1 MIATAAV
8 LPATQPMLAPHSK
21 NTIDGLMPPQKTWIE
36 TIAIR
41 KVLTIT
47 LAVRSNALCESSTRS
62 YLLSFSFKKGLRVPC
77 RMMSCAEYE
86 GLGTGGE
93 KPETTRPEDI
103 NSNLCALPF
112 VKFVDWFPYYQGIR
126 AEFGYSS
133 EKDQEAARML
143 SDMAKKKAVDPRILE
158 RKIKGKN
165 VIVIGAGSGL
175 EDERATK
182 YIKKNKGFVTI
193 AADGAVQFL
202 LENKIKPDIV
212 VTDLDGDPASLQKAE
227 KSGATMVVHAHG
239 DNTDLLK
246 KMVPKFKKIIATTQV
261 MPLDNVYNFGGFTDG
276 DRCVFLADEFGAKK
290 IVLLGME
297 LDSPDKYSKKR
308 VKNPELKKQKMQAGR
323 RLLEMLAKQ
332 SRSELADTSKRPVRG
347 FASLSRYR

>member
-1 MIATAAV
+1 
-8 LPATQPMLAPHSK
+8 
-21 NTIDGLMPPQKTWIE
+21 
-36 TIAIR
+36 
-41 KVLTIT
+41 
-47 LAVRSNALCESSTRS
+47 
-62 YLLSFSFKKGLRVPC
+62 
-77 RMMSCAEYE
+77 
-86 GLGTGGE
+86 
-93 KPETTRPEDI
+93 
-103 NSNLCALPF
+103 

-143 SDMAKKKAVDPRILE
+143 SEMAKKKAVDPRILE

-297 LDSPDKYSKKR
+297 LDSPGKYSKKR

-347 FASLSRYR
+347 FTSLSRYP

>member
-1 MIATAAV
+1 M
-8 LPATQPMLAPHSK
+8 
-21 NTIDGLMPPQKTWIE
+21 
-36 TIAIR
+36 
-41 KVLTIT
+41 
-47 LAVRSNALCESSTRS
+47 
-62 YLLSFSFKKGLRVPC
+62 
-77 RMMSCAEYE
+77 
-86 GLGTGGE
+86 
-93 KPETTRPEDI
+93 
-103 NSNLCALPF
+103 
-112 VKFVDWFPYYQGIR
+112 KFVDWFPYYQGIR

-239 DNTDLLK
+239 DNMDLLK

-297 LDSPDKYSKKR
+297 LDSPSKYSKKR

-332 SRSELADTSKRPVRG
+332 STSELADSSKRPVRG
-347 FASLSRYR
+347 FTSLSRYP